1 MSASAAVSYTNVL
14 LESGSFIY
22 RVQQLNTSKMNI
34 FILPFFVALKS
45 LTFRNGQFGFHSF
58 FFSKYTHCLLP
69 SNQKR
74 SQNIYLQFTHPVN

>member
-45 LTFRNGQFGFHSF
+45 LTFRNGQCTYLVFILF
-58 FFSKYTHCLLP
+58 FKVYSLP
-69 SNQKR
+69 TY
-74 SQNIYLQFTHPVN
+74 I